1 MPENLTVLWQLTA
14 GRVRHLSLRKASAV
28 PLGPSLRSSVQLG
41 AMRRAAKLFGQV
53 RKHGLTGILGFGKR
67 LKG

>member
-1 MPENLTVLWQLTA
+1 LVCSELTNP
-14 GRVRHLSLRKASAV
+14 AS
-28 PLGPSLRSSVQLG
+28 REQLG